1 MRYTAVY
8 ISLGCALYIRCALS
22 IEKYG
27 ILNDVERCRCDL
39 IASTYRVSQLGKTTK
54 NLGTVSVM
62 AAIRT
67 ECLMN
72 MH

>member
-1 MRYTAVY
+1 MMLLLTDYSVQPMY
-8 ISLGCALYIRCALS
+8 DNEQC
-22 IEKYG
+22 

-39 IASTYRVSQLGKTTK
+39 MALTYQVPQLSKTTK
-54 NLGTVSVM
+54 NLGIVSVVT

-72 MH
+72 TH